1 MGLTGWGYY
10 QSYGAMY
17 AFDES
22 AAADVVAG
30 YVPWP
35 ARKMPYEYFS
45 GPWSIQF
52 RRETFA
58 DIEEEVEVTMTT
70 SSGEKYIFSREHA
83 DGYFRF
89 DNNNYGWC
97 SAVIFQPDQH
107 IGRNETVTIQVTG
120 LHRPDG
126 TETGIEYTVDFFSM
140 PVSDGSSSSS
150 EGGSS
155 SGGGGSSSGGSFG
168 SGGPGATGITG
179 PVIAGNGPGT
189 TGITTVGTH
198 AYGGTW
204 EWNGEHWKLRM
215 FNSQYAASRWALV
228 EGKWY
233 LFDSQ
238 SNMLTGWQI
247 ADGKWYYMNPDG
259 SMATDGVL
267 YVNTYT
273 PDGYYVNTNG
283 ELVG

>member
-1 MGLTGWGYY
+1 
-10 QSYGAMY
+10 
-17 AFDES
+17 
-22 AAADVVAG
+22 
-30 YVPWP
+30 
-35 ARKMPYEYFS
+35 
-45 GPWSIQF
+45 
-52 RRETFA
+52 
-58 DIEEEVEVTMTT
+58 MTT

-259 SMATDGVL
+259 SMATGWCFENGKWYYLNGDGSMATGWININGKYYCLATDGVL

-273 PDGYYVNTNG
+273 PDGYYVDTNG